1 MKIARIIGMK
11 RFNDFSLKILLLLL
25 GVLALSQS
33 IHAAIFKV
41 TTSEELQAALST
53 AAANG
58 GDDEIF
64 WRQAPTLE
72 VLSISQRKILLSKSP
87 QN

>member
-11 RFNDFSLKILLLLL
+11 RINDFILKILLLLL

-64 WRQAPTLE
+64 LAPGTYFGSFKYFSE
-72 VLSISQRKILLSKSP
+72 EDLLKVT

>member
-41 TTSEELQAALST
+41 TTSEELKPL
-53 AAANG
+53 
-58 GDDEIF
+58 
-64 WRQAPTLE
+64 
-72 VLSISQRKILLSKSP
+72 
-87 QN
+87 